1 MTARSDACSQTRSD
15 CERLRPRIL
24 SPILGLYGCS
34 QTPSYFRRLGPRVV
48 SLMVLLFAIP
58 SYAEVERYAVIVGH
72 DVGAAD
78 EQKLRFAESDAQRVG
93 ELLGEVGGVRDE
105 NRIVLRGKT
114 ADQVRRALI
123 ATNERIRT
131 SQRAGREAMLIVYY
145 SGHGDADALHLGG
158 TRFDLRE
165 LEALVRGSSAGIR
178 VLVIDSCRSGA
189 VTRVKGGK
197 PGAPIVLAPPP
208 EAPGEGVIVL
218 TASTAGEDAQESDQ
232 LAGSFFTHFLLSA
245 LRGAA
250 DDNRDQ
256 SITVAEAFTFTR
268 EQTILASSRTLAGT
282 QHPTFHYDL
291 RGRADV
297 VLADLGSDKTRG
309 RLTLPDGAT
318 YLVMRETGGVVG
330 EIVAGVKQR
339 TLSLPRGTYKVRGRA
354 REALLEG
361 KAIVVATRETIVQ
374 AGTLERIEYARLVR
388 KGGADV
394 RDHVS
399 GWQAGVVMQTPIID
413 GGSPCLG
420 VLAGWAF
427 VRHDLTLSPRVIG
440 CRGGFENRTL
450 TASTDLV
457 AAELELAKA
466 WDVSRFTVDVGVTA
480 GGELLLERFESRGT
494 APSRTSG
501 AGFVGASAGLAYALG
516 PRLHAGTEVAAQTH
530 FFSVEEQS
538 GARSLATR
546 FALRIA
552 IGLGGWF

>member
-1 MTARSDACSQTRSD
+1 MT
-15 CERLRPRIL
+15 PRIL
-24 SPILGLYGCS
+24 SSIVGLYVS
-34 QTPSYFRRLGPRVV
+34 AQTRNHFMYLGPRSVIPIV
-48 SLMVLLFAIP
+48 GLVLLLASPAVF
-58 SYAEVERYAVIVGH
+58 AEVERYAVIVGH
-72 DVGAAD
+72 DAGAAD

-123 ATNERIRT
+123 STNERIRT
-131 SQRAGREAMLIVYY
+131 GQRAGREAMLIVYY

-158 TRFDLRE
+158 TRLDLRE

-197 PGAPIVLAPPP
+197 PGAPIALAPPP

-309 RLTLPDGAT
+309 RLTFPDNAT

-330 EIVAGVKQR
+330 EIVTGAKQR
-339 TLSLPRGTYKVRGRA
+339 TLSLPQGTYKVRGRA
-354 REALLEG
+354 RDALLEG
-361 KAIVVATRETIVQ
+361 KVTVVATRETIVQ
-374 AGTLERIEYARLVR
+374 VAALERLEYARLVR
-388 KGGADV
+388 KGGPDV
-394 RDHVS
+394 LDRVS
-399 GWQAGVVMQTPIID
+399 GWQAGAVFQTPVID
-413 GGSPCLG
+413 GASPCLG
-420 VLAGWAF
+420 VLAGFAF

-440 CRGGFENRTL
+440 CRGEFENRTL
-450 TASTDLV
+450 TATTDLLAV
-457 AAELELAKA
+457 ELELAKA
-466 WDVSRFTVDVGVTA
+466 WDLSRFTVDVGVTG
-480 GGELLLERFESRGT
+480 GGELLLERFDTRGT

-501 AGFVGASAGLAYALG
+501 GGFVGASAGLAYALA
-516 PRLHAGTEVAAQTH
+516 PRIHLGTELAAQTH

-538 GARSLATR
+538 GSRSLATR
-546 FALRIA
+546 FVLRIA
-552 IGLGGWF
+552 LGIGGWF